1 MAIDNKRK
9 SSRILIIEDDSSILH
24 TMRGYLRRA
33 GFTIRTAANGWDAMK
48 RLKESPIDLIISELN
63 ISDMDGSSLREK
75 CVMNP
80 QTRDIPFLFLVD
92 KAETDSQVRALRSGV
107 DDCVTKPFDPV
118 ILVARVQAI
127 IERRLSY
134 EEMVRIDPLT
144 RLLNRPTL
152 ELVLREELARVRRY
166 DRIATLVILDIDAF
180 EEANAGG
187 GVAMGDLLLTCLG
200 GVILTTI
207 RTMDIASRYHGEKF
221 LIFLPETLQPGA
233 LRLTVRIQEKLA
245 EIADKIAGYALT
257 FSAGIVLAPNDG
269 IDLDELLERLE
280 IALTKAKSEGP
291 GSIVTW
297 SPEIHV
303 EEG

>member
-1 MAIDNKRK
+1 MALKDRQKGAH
-9 SSRILIIEDDSSILH
+9 ILIIEDDAVTLH
-24 TMRGYLRRA
+24 TMRDYLSRA
-33 GFTIRTAANGWDAMK
+33 GFRVRTAANGWEAMK
-48 RLKESPIDLIISELN
+48 RLKERPVDLIISELN

-80 QTRDIPFLFLVD
+80 QTRDIPFLFLV
-92 KAETDSQVRALRSGV
+92 AEDQTDSQVRALRSGV

-118 ILVARVQAI
+118 ILVARVQAV

-152 ELVLREELARVRRY
+152 HRVLREELARARRY
-166 DRIATLVILDIDAF
+166 ERIAAIVILDIDAF
-180 EEANAGG
+180 QQKNDEGG
-187 GVAMGDLLLTCLG
+187 IAMGDLLLTCLG
-200 GVILTTI
+200 GIILTTI

-221 LIFLPETLQPGA
+221 LIYLPETLQPGA
-233 LRLTVRIQEKLA
+233 LILTKRIQEQLA
-245 EIADKIAGYALT
+245 TIADKIAGYDLT

-269 IDLDELLERLE
+269 LELDDLLEKLE
-280 IALTKAKSEGP
+280 LALSKAKSDGA

-297 SPEIHV
+297 NPDILV
-303 EEG
+303 EEA

>member
-1 MAIDNKRK
+1 
-9 SSRILIIEDDSSILH
+9 
-24 TMRGYLRRA
+24 
-33 GFTIRTAANGWDAMK
+33 
-48 RLKESPIDLIISELN
+48 
-63 ISDMDGSSLREK
+63 
-75 CVMNP
+75 MNP
-80 QTRDIPFLFLVD
+80 RTREIPFLFLVEED
-92 KAETDSQVRALRSGV
+92 QTDGQVRALRSGV

-134 EEMVRIDPLT
+134 EEMVRVDPLT

-180 EEANAGG
+180 EEANGEDG
-187 GVAMGDLLLTCLG
+187 TSMGDLLLTCLG

-233 LRLTVRIQEKLA
+233 LRLTTRIQEKLA
-245 EIADKIAGYALT
+245 DIADRIAGYKLT

-269 IDLDELLERLE
+269 LDLDDLLGKLE
-280 IALTKAKSEGP
+280 IALKKAKSEAP
-291 GSIVTW
+291 GTIVTW
-297 SPEIHV
+297 SPDILV
-303 EEG
+303 EED